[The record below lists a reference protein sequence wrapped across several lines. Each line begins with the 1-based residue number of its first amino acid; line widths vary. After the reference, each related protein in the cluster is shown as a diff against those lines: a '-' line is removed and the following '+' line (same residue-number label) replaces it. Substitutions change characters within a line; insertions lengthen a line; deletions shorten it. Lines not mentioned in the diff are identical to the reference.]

1 MSMSTTS
8 LWHDLQSHAMR
19 RFLVLVPFAL
29 LTPSLALLGFAFV
42 VPMVRLL
49 GISFVRPEAS
59 GALTT
64 QLTTANYSGF
74 LGDGFTLWIIGETVW
89 LGVLTTALTLLL
101 SYPIALFL
109 YRCDSRWRGLLS
121 VLLIAPLLVSAVVR
135 TFGWMILLGDQG
147 LVNAVLLA
155 LRLCSSPL
163 ALTNNFVGVVIGL
176 SEILMPYMALCLVAG
191 FGRIDPRYEEA
202 ATTLGAPPWQ
212 RFWRVTFPLS
222 LPGVALGVLVCFAL
236 AMSSFV
242 TPQLLGGG
250 RVFVLATEIYDSAM
264 VSLNWPRA
272 AVASIVLLILLLIA
286 LAGLQR
292 ASRAIDRM

>member
-1 MSMSTTS
+1 MSHKRPPAIWR
-8 LWHDLQSHAMR
+8 LVAGRLAP
-19 RFLVLVPFAL
+19 LVLLA
-29 LTPSLALLGFAFV
+29 PSLALVGFGFV

-49 GISFVRPEAS
+49 GISFVRAEPS

-64 QLTTANYSGF
+64 QLTLANYSAF
-74 LGDGFTLWIIGETVW
+74 IGDDFNLWIIGQTVW
-89 LGVLTTALTLLL
+89 LGVLTTSLTLLF

-109 YRCDSRWRGLLS
+109 FRCSPRWRGLLS

-135 TFGWMILLGDQG
+135 TFGWMILLGEQG
-147 LVNAVLLA
+147 LLNAVLFA
-155 LRLCSSPL
+155 FGLRRVPL
-163 ALTNNFVGVVIGL
+163 ALANDFVGVLIAL
-176 SEILMPYMALCLVAG
+176 IEILMPYMALCLVSG
-191 FGRIDPRYEEA
+191 FGRIDPHCEEA
-202 ATTLGAPPWQ
+202 AATLGASPWQ

-236 AMSSFV
+236 AVSSFV

-272 AVASIVLLILLLIA
+272 AVQSLVLLMLLLFA